1 MEGKPRLLAH
11 VRQQIRLE
19 HYSIRAGPVYFT
31 RLLDQ
36 L

>member
-1 MEGKPRLLAH
+1 MEGKPRLLAQ
-11 VRQQIRLE
+11 VREQIRCK
-19 HYSIRAGPVYFT
+19 HYSIRAGAVYFT

>member
-1 MEGKPRLLAH
+1 MEGKPRLLAR
-11 VRQQIRLE
+11 VRQQNRFE
-19 HYSIRAGPVYFT
+19 HYSIRAGAVYFT